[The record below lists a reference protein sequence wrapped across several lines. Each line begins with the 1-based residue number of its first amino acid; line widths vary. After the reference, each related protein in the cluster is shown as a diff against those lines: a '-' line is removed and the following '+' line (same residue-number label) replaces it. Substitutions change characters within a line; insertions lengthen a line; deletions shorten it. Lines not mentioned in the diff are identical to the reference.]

1 MPDVLSL
8 WGLLLS
14 AGPAVDTS
22 SIRGLLGVVLGVG
35 ALIFVHELGHF
46 LAAKWAG
53 VKVEVFSL
61 GFGRRLVGFRR
72 GETDY
77 RISLLPLGGY
87 VRMLGQADD
96 DPNAPL
102 TEDSRDFRNKSA
114 GKRFVILVAGVV
126 MNLVFAA
133 FAFILAFGLGIE
145 FTAPEVGAIEPGS
158 PAARADLH
166 VGDVVLEI
174 DGSPVLGFQDLQTLV
189 ALSSDA
195 IDLTVLRDG
204 QRVTTTVTPLRGET
218 DSYAQIGVRPAFVI
232 GQVAPDSPLAGR
244 VHEATPARS
253 DRLLN
258 VSPIDSKVAPATPMT
273 EREIARAI
281 EKARGKVAITVERTT
296 YDAIGAP
303 QARELLPLEVEVPQ
317 KPEYSLGLELPDQAW
332 VRAVHP
338 DTPAARAGVE
348 VGDRIVALG
357 TVDEVT
363 QTNLRESVQE
373 VGARQG
379 QTPVRLV
386 VERPTEGGAT
396 ERVELQVSLELQNP
410 RQLEAALGGVEGD
423 AERLEV
429 SKAVGRWLIGV
440 EYRAD
445 VVGDT
450 TQLPLADEDA
460 EPVTLQPGDRLVSV
474 WLDDSLL
481 IWRGEQPVIGPDLL
495 RTVLRAREGK
505 PLKLSWIPRGAS
517 KAREA
522 VVAPRK
528 TDETY
533 GELGVAASYREVTI
547 ARGPL
552 QAVAL
557 GMHQTGIQTQRIFMM
572 LRSFLTGDVSP
583 RELGGPIQIVS
594 VAYTVATKDTFA
606 KLMHLLAILSVNL
619 AVINI
624 LPIPVLDGGH
634 IFFLALEKLKGRP
647 VSNDVLAYAQWVGL
661 FLILGL
667 MALVFFN
674 DIRRGLGQ

>member
-8 WGLLLS
+8 WGLILS
-14 AGPAVDTS
+14 AGPAVDLS
-22 SIRGLLGVVLGVG
+22 SIKGLLGVVLGVG

-61 GFGRRLVGFRR
+61 GFGRRLLGFRK

-102 TEDSRDFRNKSA
+102 TEDARDFRNKSA

-126 MNLVFAA
+126 MNIIFAA

-145 FTAPEVGAIEPGS
+145 FTAPEIGAIEPGS

-166 VGDVVLEI
+166 PGDMVMAI
-174 DGSPVLGFQDLQTLV
+174 DGTEVLGWQDLQTLM
-189 ALSSDA
+189 ALSSSEVEL
-195 IDLTVLRDG
+195 DLLRQG
-204 QRVTTTVTPLRGET
+204 RRLTTTVRPFRGEG
-218 DSYAQIGVRPAFVI
+218 DSYAQIGVRPTFVI
-232 GQVAPDSPLAGR
+232 GDLAPDSPLQGLA
-244 VHEATPARS
+244 HAATPAVS

-258 VSPIDSKVAPATPMT
+258 VSPVDSKSDPAQRMT
-273 EREIARAI
+273 ERELGRAI
-281 EKARGKVAITVERTT
+281 EQARGKVAVTLERTT
-296 YDAIGAP
+296 YDEVGAP
-303 QARELLPLEVEVPQ
+303 VKTELVPLEVAVPQ
-317 KPEYSLGLELPDQAW
+317 KPEHSLGVELPDQAW
-332 VRAVHP
+332 VRAVHA
-338 DTPAARAGVE
+338 DTPAGKAGVE

-357 TVDEVT
+357 HVTEVT
-363 QTNLRESVQE
+363 QSNLPETVRD
-373 VGARQG
+373 VGARAG
-379 QTPVRLV
+379 GAPVSLV
-386 VERPTEGGAT
+386 VERSGQ
-396 ERVELQVSLELQNP
+396 RLELPVTLDLQNAK
-410 RQLEAALGGVEGD
+410 QVEAALEGVQGED
-423 AERLEV
+423 ERLAV
-429 SKAVGRWLIGV
+429 KKAVGRWLIGV

-445 VVGDT
+445 VVGSAVD
-450 TQLPLADEDA
+450 LPLADEDDEKA
-460 EPVTLQPGDRLVSV
+460 TLQPGDRVVSV
-474 WLDDSLL
+474 SLDKTLGVWGSD
-481 IWRGEQPVIGPDLL
+481 QPMSGPDML
-495 RTVLRAREGK
+495 RAVLRAHGEE
-505 PLKLSWIPRGAS
+505 PLQLSWVPKGETRTRKAVV
-517 KAREA
+517 KARRLA
-522 VVAPRK
+522 
-528 TDETY
+528 ETY
-533 GELGVAASYREVTI
+533 GDLGVATTVREVTI
-547 ARGPL
+547 QRGPL
-552 QAVAL
+552 AAVAL
-557 GMHQTGIQTQRIFMM
+557 GMHQTAIQTQRIFMM

-583 RELGGPIQIVS
+583 KELGGPIQIVS

-634 IFFLALEKLKGRP
+634 IFFLAIEKLKGRP

-661 FLILGL
+661 FMILGL

>member
-22 SIRGLLGVVLGVG
+22 SIRGMLGVVLGVG

-61 GFGRRLVGFRR
+61 GFGRRLIGFRR

-96 DPNAPL
+96 DPNQPL
-102 TEDSRDFRNKSA
+102 TDDARDFRNKSA

-133 FAFILAFGLGIE
+133 FAFILAFGMGIE

-158 PAARADLH
+158 PAARADLRT
-166 VGDVVLEI
+166 GDLVLEV
-174 DGSPVLGFQDLQTLV
+174 DGSRVLGFQDLQTLV

-195 IDLTVLRDG
+195 IELTVLRDG
-204 QRVTTTVTPLRGET
+204 QRLTTTVKPFRGEG
-218 DSYAQIGVRPAFVI
+218 DSYAQIGVRPPLVI
-232 GQVAPDSPLAGR
+232 DHVEPGSPLQGL
-244 VHEATPARS
+244 VLEATPARS
-253 DRLLN
+253 DRILN
-258 VSPIDSKVAPATPMT
+258 VSPVESRVPAELRMSDL
-273 EREIARAI
+273 EVARAI
-281 EKARGKVAITVERTT
+281 ERATGKVAITIERTT
-296 YDAIGAP
+296 YDAMGAP
-303 QARELLPLEVEVPQ
+303 QARELVPVEVAVPQ
-317 KPEYSLGLELPDQAW
+317 KPEYTLGIELPDQAW
-332 VRAVHP
+332 VRGVQP
-338 DTPAARAGVE
+338 DSPAAKAGVKP
-348 VGDRIVALG
+348 GDRIVSLG
-357 TVDEVT
+357 HVDEVT
-363 QTNLRESVQE
+363 QSNLRETVQE
-373 VGARQG
+373 VGARHG
-379 QTPVRLV
+379 QAPVRLV
-386 VERPTEGGAT
+386 VERPVEGGGAQ
-396 ERVELQVSLELQNP
+396 RLELQVALELQNP
-410 RQLEAALGGVEGD
+410 KQLEAALEGVD
-423 AERLEV
+423 AEEKRLELAR
-429 SKAVGRWLIGV
+429 SVGRWLIGI

-445 VVGDT
+445 VVGNT
-450 TQLPLADEDA
+450 VTLPLADEGA
-460 EPVTLQPGDRLVSV
+460 EPVTLQPGDRIVSL
-474 WLDDSLL
+474 WLDDNLL
-481 IWRGEQPVIGPDLL
+481 SWGGEQPVTGPDRL
-495 RTVLRAREGK
+495 RSALRARGGQR
-505 PLKLSWIPRGAS
+505 LKLSFLPRGAT
-517 KAREA
+517 KARE
-522 VVAPRK
+522 VVVVPRR
-528 TDETY
+528 TDDTY
-533 GELGVAASYREVTI
+533 GDLGLVSTYREVTVE
-547 ARGPL
+547 RGPL

-583 RELGGPIQIVS
+583 KELGGPIQIVS

-606 KLMHLLAILSVNL
+606 KLMHLLAVLSVNL

-674 DIRRGLGQ
+674 DIRRELGQ

>member
-8 WGLLLS
+8 WGLVLS
-14 AGPAVDTS
+14 AGPAVDLS
-22 SIRGLLGVVLGVG
+22 SIKGLLGVVLGVG

-61 GFGRRLVGFRR
+61 GFGRRLLGFRK

-102 TEDSRDFRNKSA
+102 TEDARDFRNKSA

-126 MNLVFAA
+126 MNIVFAA

-145 FTAPEVGAIEPGS
+145 FTAPEIGAIEPGS

-166 VGDVVLEI
+166 PGDMVMAI
-174 DGSPVLGFQDLQTLV
+174 DGTEVLGWQDLQTLM
-189 ALSSDA
+189 ALSSGEVE
-195 IDLTVLRDG
+195 LGVLRQG
-204 QRVTTTVTPLRGET
+204 RRLTTTVKPFRGEG
-218 DSYAQIGVRPAFVI
+218 DSYAQIGVRPTFVI
-232 GQVAPDSPLAGR
+232 GDVASDSPLQGLA
-244 VHEATPARS
+244 HAATPAVS

-258 VSPIDSKVAPATPMT
+258 VSPVESRVDPAQRMT
-273 EREIARAI
+273 ERELGRAI
-281 EKARGKVAITVERTT
+281 EQARGKVAITLERTT
-296 YDAIGAP
+296 YDEAGAP
-303 QARELLPLEVEVPQ
+303 LKTELVPVEVAVPQ
-317 KPEYSLGLELPDQAW
+317 KPEHSLGVVLPDQAW

-338 DTPAARAGVE
+338 DTPAGKAGVQ

-357 TVDEVT
+357 HVTEVT
-363 QTNLRESVQE
+363 QSNLPETVRD
-373 VGARQG
+373 VGARAG

-386 VERPTEGGAT
+386 VERPGPDGPAP
-396 ERVELQVSLELQNP
+396 VELQVTLDLQNAK
-410 RQLEAALGGVEGD
+410 QLDSALEGVQGED
-423 AERLEV
+423 ERLAV
-429 SKAVGRWLIGV
+429 KKAVGRWLIGV

-445 VVGDT
+445 VVGDPVT
-450 TQLPLADEDA
+450 LPLADEDD
-460 EPVTLQPGDRLVSV
+460 EPATLQPGDRLVSV
-474 WLDDSLL
+474 SLDTTLGVWGS
-481 IWRGEQPVIGPDLL
+481 EQPVSGPDMLRALL
-495 RTVLRAREGK
+495 RAKGEE
-505 PLKLSWIPRGAS
+505 PLQLSWLPKGET
-517 KAREA
+517 KARKA
-522 VVAPRK
+522 VVKARRLA
-528 TDETY
+528 ETY
-533 GELGVAASYREVTI
+533 GDLGVATSVREVTI
-547 ARGPL
+547 QRGPL
-552 QAVAL
+552 AAVAL
-557 GMHQTGIQTQRIFMM
+557 GMHQTAIQTQRIFMM

-583 RELGGPIQIVS
+583 KELGGPIQIVS

-634 IFFLALEKLKGRP
+634 IFFLAIEKLKGRP

-661 FLILGL
+661 FMILGL

-674 DIRRGLGQ
+674 DIRRGFGQ